1 MVRYCHDKEVL
12 IMARE
17 RMTENE
23 LKKLRALQAKEQR
36 IRRHDKDF
44 WKEVDSRLDEI
55 MSRYNLVKKGES
67 VETEFVIPSPIRN
80 DDK

>member
-1 MVRYCHDKEVL
+1 
-12 IMARE
+12 MARE

-36 IRRHDKDF
+36 IRRHDKEF

-55 MSRYNLVKKGES
+55 MSRYNLVKEGEYI
-67 VETEFVIPSPIRN
+67 ETEFVIPSPIKN
-80 DDK
+80 EDK

>member
-1 MVRYCHDKEVL
+1 MVKYCHDKEVL

-55 MSRYNLVKKGES
+55 MSRYNLVKNNES
-67 VETEFVIPSPIRN
+67 VETEFTIPSPIMN
-80 DDK
+80 EEN

>member
-12 IMARE
+12 RMARE

-23 LKKLRALQAKEQR
+23 LKKLRTLQAKEQR
-36 IRRHDKDF
+36 IRRHDKEF

-67 VETEFVIPSPIRN
+67 VETRFVIPSPIKN
-80 DDK
+80 EDK